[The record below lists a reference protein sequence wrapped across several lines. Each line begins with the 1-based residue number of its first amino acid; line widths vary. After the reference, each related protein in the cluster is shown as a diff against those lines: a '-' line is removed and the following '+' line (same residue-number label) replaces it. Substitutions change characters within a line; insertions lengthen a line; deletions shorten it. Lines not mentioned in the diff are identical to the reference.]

1 MIWIKQSKKLF
12 SELESEVKDFQYEA
26 LQKLLA
32 VTDKEVDWAYEVLD
46 QLLGWLTDRENHKD
60 PEQLSFSLI

>member
-1 MIWIKQSKKLF
+1 MDQAIQKLF